1 MKQAQSEKAEL
12 RAQIA
17 ALKEE
22 QARDSIKMAEL
33 EKEYFDDVQKG
44 FDLLKERT
52 GSNWSEECRITIE
65 DLAPWPALCTLMY
78 QVKANRSQ

>member
-33 EKEYFDDVQKG
+33 EKAKLSGDQQLADMKQKQTVAKQHQS
-44 FDLLKERT
+44 L
-52 GSNWSEECRITIE
+52 S
-65 DLAPWPALCTLMY
+65 
-78 QVKANRSQ
+78 QVTQ